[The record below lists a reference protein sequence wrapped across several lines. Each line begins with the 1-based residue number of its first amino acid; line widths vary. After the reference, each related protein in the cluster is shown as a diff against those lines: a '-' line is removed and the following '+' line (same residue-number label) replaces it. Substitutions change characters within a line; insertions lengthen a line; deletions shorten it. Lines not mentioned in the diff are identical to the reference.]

1 MSEVKK
7 ILIVDD
13 HQMFIDGIKSLL
25 RQEKN
30 FQIIAQA
37 LNAEDALEII
47 KSNPPEIVLTD
58 ISMPGMSGIELTK
71 IIKTDYPQI
80 KVIVLSMHNDR
91 EIVSEIMMSE
101 AEGYILK
108 NTGKKELKEALEHIA
123 ADGTFYSKEVL
134 STMMEKVK
142 REKKTAEQTAV
153 LTVRELEVLQLIC
166 EECSSEKIAEKL
178 FISKRTVDTHRQNI
192 MEKTKS
198 KTPIGLIKFAL
209 RNDLANI

>member
-1 MSEVKK
+1 MDAKK

-13 HQMFIDGIKSLL
+13 HQMFIDGIKSLM
-25 RQEKN
+25 RNEKN
-30 FQIIAQA
+30 FQITSQA
-37 LNAEDALEII
+37 LSAEEALDII
-47 KSNPPEIVLTD
+47 KINPPEIVLTD
-58 ISMPGMSGIELTK
+58 ISMPGMSGLELTK
-71 IIKTDYPQI
+71 IIKTTYPDI

-123 ADGTFYSKEVL
+123 ADGTFYSREVL

-142 REKKTAEQTAV
+142 KEKKAAEQTSA
-153 LTVRELEVLQLIC
+153 LTERELEVLQLIC
-166 EECSSEKIAEKL
+166 QENSSEKIAQKL
-178 FISKRTVDTHRQNI
+178 FISRRTVDTHRQNI

-198 KTPIGLIKFAL
+198 KTLIGLIKFAL
-209 RNDLANI
+209 RNELVAI